1 MKFNPRFSVWYVVPY
16 QNTTASS
23 HARFVPV
30 YVLVLYSML
39 GFFSINILGYECVC
53 TEKSKKCTS
62 DVRMM
67 QLNNQKICQTLMSDD
82 KITLYSSY
90 GRWLKSFGTQQ
101 LLLYHHNTFFIGTW
115 TLEVILKQKQESYLT
130 TVQREILPVTAH
142 KVS

>member
-1 MKFNPRFSVWYVVPY
+1 MWYHIRI
-16 QNTTASS
+16 QQ
-23 HARFVPV
+23 HRH
-30 YVLVLYSML
+30 ML
-39 GFFSINILGYECVC
+39 GLFRFMFLFSILCWVFFSINILGYECVC

-90 GRWLKSFGTQQ
+90 GRWLKSFGTQL